1 MRFARARQSVVLPAA
16 PYLLLSVAF
25 MLCASSSALSQ
36 VRSRRP
42 SPAGHSAL
50 TFPADFLE
58 NAEETNQLLIP
69 FGSAAARYNA
79 VPSSPSQ
86 VFVDP
91 RLLVFGT
98 RGLLIEQARQH
109 VLAILAAHNS
119 CSGWFR
125 KADPNVAATFESL
138 NFYLDDGPKDILIL
152 KSTSGEVLFK
162 HPYSAAVPENA
173 GHDATIALNANGAF
187 FTRAAYLRRYSDRG
201 LASVEGRR
209 ELRVGPYPG
218 NTLPA
223 RITTLLH
230 ELGHAVGRL
239 PDDSDELSGLSE
251 QNTQR
256 VLDAC
261 HAEIKASAHQPGYQE
276 DGYKGNER

>member
-1 MRFARARQSVVLPAA
+1 MRFARARQAAALPAA
-16 PYLLLSVAF
+16 PYLLLSVVIL
-25 MLCASSSALSQ
+25 LCSSLPAQSQ
-36 VRSRRP
+36 VRSRP
-42 SPAGHSAL
+42 AASAGHSAP

-58 NAEETNQLLIP
+58 NAEETNRLPIP
-69 FGSAAARYNA
+69 FRSAAARYNA
-79 VPSSPSQ
+79 VPSSTSQ

-91 RLLVFGT
+91 RLLVFGA

-119 CSGWFR
+119 CSAWFR

-138 NFYLDDGPKDILIL
+138 NFYLDDGPKDVLIL

-173 GHDATIALNANGAF
+173 GHDATVALNANGPF
-187 FTRAAYLRRYSDRG
+187 FTRAAYLRRNSDRG

-230 ELGHAVGRL
+230 ELGHAIGRL

-261 HAEIKASAHQPGYQE
+261 HAEIKASAHQPSYQGNGYQ
-276 DGYKGNER
+276 GTER

>member
-1 MRFARARQSVVLPAA
+1 MRFARARQSAVLPAA
-16 PYLLLSVAF
+16 PYLFVSVALI
-25 MLCASSSALSQ
+25 LCSGSPAMSQ
-36 VRSRRP
+36 VRSRHA
-42 SPAGHSAL
+42 SLAGHSAL

-58 NAEETNQLLIP
+58 NAEEANQLLIP
-69 FGSAAARYNA
+69 FGSTATRYNA
-79 VPSSPSQ
+79 APSSTSQ

-91 RLLVFGT
+91 RLLMFGT

-119 CSGWFR
+119 CSAWFR

-152 KSTSGEVLFK
+152 KSALGEVLFK

-173 GHDATIALNANGAF
+173 GHDATVALNANGAF
-187 FTRAAYLRRYSDRG
+187 FTRAAFLRRYSDRG
-201 LASVEGRR
+201 VATVDGHR
-209 ELRVGPYPG
+209 ELRVGPYAG

-230 ELGHAVGRL
+230 ELGHAVGRI

-261 HAEIKASAHQPGYQE
+261 HAEIKASAHQSS
-276 DGYKGNER
+276 YKGDQR

>member
-1 MRFARARQSVVLPAA
+1 MRFARARQSAGPSAA
-16 PYLLLSVAF
+16 PYLLVSVALL
-25 MLCASSSALSQ
+25 LCSSPPALSQ

-42 SPAGHSAL
+42 SPAARSAP

-69 FGSAAARYNA
+69 FGSAEARYNA
-79 VPSSPSQ
+79 VPWSPSQ

-91 RLLVFGT
+91 RLLTLGT
-98 RGLLIEQARQH
+98 RGLLIEQARQQ
-109 VLAILAAHNS
+109 VLAILAAQNS
-119 CSGWFR
+119 CSAWFR
-125 KADPNVAATFESL
+125 KADPNAAATFESL
-138 NFYLDDGPKDILIL
+138 NFYLDDGPKDVLIL
-152 KSTSGEVLFK
+152 KSASGEVLFK

-187 FTRAAYLRRYSDRG
+187 FTRAAYLRRNSDRG
-201 LASVEGRR
+201 VASVEGRR

-261 HAEIKASAHQPGYQE
+261 HAEIKASAHQASYQKNGYQE
-276 DGYKGNER
+276 TER